1 MRDYKYGG
9 FNMAFNVKTKLGLG
23 ALALAAFIAG
33 VAVSGTLNITPL
45 LSADE
50 SAGDLE
56 ALRNIGT
63 GFSAIAKEVSPSVVN
78 VSVSRTI
85 KNSFHGFD
93 FFGGGPFEDFFG
105 FPAPKDDE
113 YLIEGAGSGVIVS
126 KDGYILTNNHVVESA
141 EEITVRTYDGK
152 EYDGELIGTD
162 PRTDLAVIKVDGNN
176 LPAAELGNS
185 DEIEVG
191 EWVLAIGNPFQLSH
205 TVTAGIVS
213 AKGRANVGLA
223 DYEDFIQTDAA
234 INPGNSG
241 GALVNLEGE
250 VIGINTAI
258 ATRTGVYS
266 GVGFAIPIN
275 MAKAIME
282 QLIKTGKVTRG
293 WLGLYIQ
300 PITPELKEQFDLPN
314 EDGALVSE
322 VVKGG
327 PSEKAGLERGD
338 VVIEFNGTHIRDS
351 NQLRMM
357 AAGTEIGTKVKVKVI
372 RDGREKV
379 FTVKIGELP
388 EEDVGGVFEPRS
400 SEQKMS
406 DKMGFSVKNLNDAAR
421 EQLGLEPGTKGV
433 VVDSVKQTSDAYQ
446 NGLRR
451 GDVIVEV
458 DGEPV
463 NDVNDYEANVLGL
476 DEGDKVLL
484 LVITGGHTRYVTFE
498 IGG

>member
-1 MRDYKYGG
+1 
-9 FNMAFNVKTKLGLG
+9 
-23 ALALAAFIAG
+23 
-33 VAVSGTLNITPL
+33 
-45 LSADE
+45 
-50 SAGDLE
+50 
-56 ALRNIGT
+56 
-63 GFSAIAKEVSPSVVN
+63 
-78 VSVSRTI
+78 
-85 KNSFHGFD
+85 
-93 FFGGGPFEDFFG
+93 
-105 FPAPKDDE
+105 
-113 YLIEGAGSGVIVS
+113 
-126 KDGYILTNNHVVESA
+126 
-141 EEITVRTYDGK
+141 
-152 EYDGELIGTD
+152 
-162 PRTDLAVIKVDGNN
+162 VIKVDAAG

-185 DEIEVG
+185 DEIQVG

-241 GALVNLEGE
+241 GALVNLDGE
-250 VIGINTAI
+250 VVGINTAI

-275 MAKAIME
+275 MAEVIME

-300 PITPELKEQFDLPN
+300 PVTPELKEQFDLPG

-322 VVKGG
+322 VVDGG
-327 PSEKAGLERGD
+327 PSDDAGLERGD
-338 VVIEFNGTHIRDS
+338 VVVEFDGTHIKDV

-357 AAGTEIGTKVKVKVI
+357 AARTEVGKKIKVKVL
-372 RDGREKV
+372 REGREKM
-379 FTVKIGELP
+379 FTVNIGELP
-388 EEDVGGVFEPRS
+388 EEETGSMFEPHG

-406 DKMGFSVKNLNDAAR
+406 DKMGFGVKNLTENTR
-421 EQLGLEPGTKGV
+421 EQLGLESGTNGV
-433 VVDSVKQTSDAYQ
+433 VVELIKQTSDAYQ

-451 GDVIVEV
+451 GDVIVEIN
-458 DGEPV
+458 GEPISGLS
-463 NDVNDYEANVLGL
+463 DYQERASKL

-498 IGG
+498 VGG

>member
-1 MRDYKYGG
+1 
-9 FNMAFNVKTKLGLG
+9 MAFNVKTKISL
-23 ALALAAFIAG
+23 AAVALAAFIAG
-33 VAVSGTLNITPL
+33 VAVSGTLNLTPR
-45 LSADE
+45 LSAGED
-50 SAGDLE
+50 AGDLE

-78 VSVSRTI
+78 VSVSRTV

-93 FFGGGPFEDFFG
+93 FFGDSPFDDFFD
-105 FPAPKDDE
+105 FRVPENEE

-126 KDGYILTNNHVVESA
+126 KDGYILTNNHVVEGA
-141 EEITVRTYDGK
+141 EEITVRTFDGK
-152 EYDGELIGTD
+152 SYEAKLIGTD
-162 PRTDLAVIKVDGNN
+162 PRTDLAVIKVDDAN
-176 LPAAELGNS
+176 LPAAELGDS
-185 DEIEVG
+185 DEIQVG

-241 GALVNLEGE
+241 GALVNLDAE
-250 VIGINTAI
+250 VVGINTAI
-258 ATRTGVYS
+258 ASNTGVYS

-300 PITPELKEQFDLPN
+300 PVTPELKEQFDLPG

-322 VVKGG
+322 VVDGG
-327 PSEKAGLERGD
+327 PSDAAGLERGD
-338 VVIEFNGTHIRDS
+338 VVVEFDGTHIKDV

-357 AAGTEIGTKVKVKVI
+357 AAGTEIGKKVKVKVI
-372 RDGREKV
+372 RDGREKT
-379 FTVKIGELP
+379 FTVNIEELP
-388 EEDVGGVFEPRS
+388 EEETGSMFEPHG

-406 DKMGFSVKNLNDAAR
+406 DKMGFSVRNLTENAR

-433 VVDSVKQTSDAYQ
+433 VVESVKQTSDAYQ
-446 NGLRR
+446 NGLRQ
-451 GDVIVEV
+451 GDVIVEI
-458 DGEPV
+458 DGEPISGLS
-463 NDVNDYEANVLGL
+463 DYQTKVSKL
-476 DEGDKVLL
+476 DEGDKALL

-498 IGG
+498 VGG

>member
-1 MRDYKYGG
+1 
-9 FNMAFNVKTKLGLG
+9 MAFNIKIKLSLA

-33 VAVSGTLNITPL
+33 VAVSGTLNLTPRL
-45 LSADE
+45 NADE

-56 ALRNIGT
+56 TLRNIGT
-63 GFSAIAKEVSPSVVN
+63 GFSTIAKDVSPSVVN
-78 VSVSRTI
+78 VSVSRTV

-93 FFGGGPFEDFFG
+93 FFGGSPFDDFFG
-105 FPAPKDDE
+105 SQPPKDEE

-126 KDGYILTNNHVVESA
+126 SDGYILTNNHVVEGA

-152 EYDGELIGTD
+152 EYDGKLIGTD
-162 PRTDLAVIKVDGNN
+162 PRTDIAVVKVDGGK
-176 LPAAELGNS
+176 LPVAELGNS
-185 DEIEVG
+185 DEIQVG
-191 EWVLAIGNPFQLSH
+191 EWVLAIGNPFQLSG

-241 GALVNLEGE
+241 GALVNLNGE

-258 ATRTGVYS
+258 ASRTGVYS

-300 PITPELKEQFDLPN
+300 PITPELQEQFNLSS
-314 EDGALVSE
+314 EDGSLVSE
-322 VVKGG
+322 VVEGG
-327 PSEKAGLERGD
+327 PSEKAGLKRGD
-338 VVIEFNGTHIRDS
+338 VVIEFDGKHIKDT

-357 AAGTEIGTKVKVKVI
+357 AAGTEVGTKVKVKVI
-372 RDGREKV
+372 RDGREKE

-388 EEDVGGVFEPRS
+388 EENAGSVFEAPS
-400 SEQKMS
+400 SEQKMT
-406 DKMGFSVKNLNDAAR
+406 DKMGFSVKNLSDNVR
-421 EQLGLEPGTKGV
+421 EQLGLEPGMRGV

-451 GDVIVEV
+451 GDVIVEIN
-458 DGEPV
+458 GGSV
-463 NDVNDYEANVLGL
+463 NDVGDYQGKVSGL
-476 DEGDKVLL
+476 REGDKVLL
-484 LVITGGHTRYVTFE
+484 LVVTNGHTRYVTFE
-498 IGG
+498 VGG